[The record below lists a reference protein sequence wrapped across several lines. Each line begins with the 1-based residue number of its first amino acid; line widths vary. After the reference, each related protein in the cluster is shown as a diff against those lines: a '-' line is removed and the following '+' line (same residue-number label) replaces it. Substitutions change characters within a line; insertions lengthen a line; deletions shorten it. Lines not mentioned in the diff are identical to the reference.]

1 MIAPIKGERSAKGL
15 ATRKENAPSP
25 FIWNTKE
32 QTVFSK
38 DNQFVSKQYK
48 AQLAIAV
55 ANLNKRDSK
64 VHINLKKAS

>member
-1 MIAPIKGERSAKGL
+1 MVKAS
-15 ATRKENAPSP
+15 APSP

-32 QTVFSK
+32 PTAFSK

-48 AQLAIAV
+48 AQLAMAV
-55 ANLNKRDSK
+55 ASLNKKDSK